1 MRRFIFL
8 LVTAFLLPLV
18 ACANDNDT
26 GHADA
31 QPAITVY
38 VTVDWE
44 GWSLEPENIEA
55 MQAFRLRHP
64 EIPMLQ
70 LLNPAYWVR
79 PGTDVM
85 GVTRQVHA
93 TLLPE
98 DAHGLHLHAWR
109 SLVEACGVP
118 YQHGPLITDGPEP
131 CPHGECGY
139 TVSLEYAYTESQ
151 LTQLVGCSAD
161 LLVRQGFDR
170 PRMFRAGAWQFGPK
184 LAAAL
189 RANGFKVDSSR
200 TDARFLTQKWGDASP
215 IVRMVGALHPGSSV
229 LDQPYELLPGLMEL
243 PNNGS
248 LADYTT
254 TVQIMEA
261 FRTLLEE
268 KKRVMV
274 LGFHQE
280 TAFDFLDHLEAAIPQ
295 MEAATREAGVR
306 LEWARYRGVPVS
318 GGTGDKP

>member
-1 MRRFIFL
+1 MPRLFL
-8 LVTAFLLPLV
+8 LLTACLLPWGAV
-18 ACANDNDT
+18 AAEPL
-26 GHADA
+26 APDA
-31 QPAITVY
+31 PSTITVY

-44 GWSLEPENIEA
+44 GLSLEPENLEA

-70 LLNPAYWVR
+70 LLNPAYFVR

-85 GVTRQVHA
+85 TVTRKIHSA
-93 TLLPE
+93 LLPE

-109 SLVEACGVP
+109 SLIEACGVP
-118 YQHGPLITDGPEP
+118 YQRGPLITDGPEP

-139 TVSLEYAYTESQ
+139 TVSLEYAYSEAQ

-161 LLVRQGFDR
+161 LLVHQGFDR

-189 RANGFKVDSSR
+189 RSNGFRVDSSR
-200 TDARFLTQKWGDASP
+200 TDARFLTQRWGEDSP
-215 IVRMVGALHPGSSV
+215 IVRMIGELHPGSSV
-229 LDQPYELLPGLMEL
+229 LDQPYELLPGLTEL

-248 LADYTT
+248 LADYTST
-254 TVQIMEA
+254 AQIVET
-261 FRTLLEE
+261 FRTLLAER
-268 KKRVMV
+268 KRVMV

-295 MEAATREAGVR
+295 MEAAAQAAGVR
-306 LEWARYRGVPVS
+306 LEWARYRGVS
-318 GGTGDKP
+318 LSAGTGGKP